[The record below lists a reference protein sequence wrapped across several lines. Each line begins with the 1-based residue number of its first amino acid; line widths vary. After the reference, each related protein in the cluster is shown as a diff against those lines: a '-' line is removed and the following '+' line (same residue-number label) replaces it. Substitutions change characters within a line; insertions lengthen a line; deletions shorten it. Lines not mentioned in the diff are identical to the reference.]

1 MAMYDYEDE
10 DEGTDLIKQLRKQ
23 LKDQSKAL
31 DEKDR
36 ELAGLRQKE
45 TQRTVA
51 ETFSTKGV
59 NPALARFALVDLQD
73 DITEESV
80 GRWIEENGSLFGV
93 QAAPPQQGAPAP
105 VDAEPYRR
113 MAAVEQAAAPGIP
126 GDIAT
131 RIAIAESEDEVWA
144 ALGGGRNLI

>member
-23 LKDQSKAL
+23 LKEQSKAL
-31 DEKDR
+31 EEKDR
-36 ELAGLRQKE
+36 ELSGLRQKE

-51 ETFSTKGV
+51 ETFSSKGV

-73 DITEESV
+73 DVTEESV

-93 QAAPPQQGAPAP
+93 QAAPPQEQQAPAEA
-105 VDAEPYRR
+105 DPYRR

-126 GDIAT
+126 GDVAT
-131 RIAIAESEDEVWA
+131 RIATAETEDEVWA